1 VVGVADSRLS
11 PQTFDPERFVALAR
25 YIVRRD
31 RPMPSERLAC
41 LMFMIDMEAYRD
53 LGASMTGA
61 TWLKGRTH
69 PEVRELGE
77 GWFQRFVRAEQPWWA
92 RALGW
97 AVAAYALVARTRR
110 ARGGSS

>member
-1 VVGVADSRLS
+1 MPASSRPS
-11 PQTFDPERFVALAR
+11 PQQFDPERFVAFAR
-25 YIVRRD
+25 YVIRRD

-53 LGASMTGA
+53 LGASVTGA
-61 TWLKGRTH
+61 TWLKGRVH

-77 GWFQRFVRAEQPWWA
+77 GWFQRFVRSEQPWWA

-97 AVAAYALVARTRR
+97 AVAAYALAPRSVR
-110 ARGGSS
+110 AEGGPS